1 MTIDFR
7 DPISGKPLRSTEFA
21 RAVLAEAA
29 RNNSTLQDEIL
40 GAPDW
45 RKWYLRL
52 YAQLAIEEGKS
63 LESTQKVATLGLEA
77 FQSRLFGN
85 SGKPLVQEVA
95 AGWSKEDSVTTV
107 VIRGTSAKAPLRV
120 DGESGSLEDL
130 AKSWVKESLAE
141 PGLIDAFK
149 FLDQNQNL
157 PIAKVLLFAVAGAAE
172 FAPTENWLRFGGRVA
187 VVARPGKEKWQGLI
201 AMARSSAGQML
212 VPIKSSLITKP
223 VDSLSDEEIADL
235 AGLDI
240 TNSYAEIASWLS
252 ALSKLETN
260 RIILGL
266 YAYAPGIEHIKVQ
279 GVQDALAQVA
289 IQNLTR
295 EKLALSWL
303 ATPTDSAPGRANI
316 AQGAEEN
323 YTKRSTFRVIRD
335 TLLGLFGAA
344 RKVTPKFFSSESG
357 EPLALI
363 DASVQQQGPSYS
375 FSKRTQRFG
384 AYLAHFAGYKVS
396 YAIAPPARTDSVL
409 RHRILRA
416 SYRGAPLFGVK
427 PFEVATAKSAIALVL
442 LRDIHDEAA
451 MSQTGDYLSLHT
463 NSAIHGGL
471 WRLGY
476 RPSSIWIA
484 ATAIGIL
491 DYFKKR

>member
-29 RNNSTLQDEIL
+29 RGNSKLQDEIL

-52 YAQLAIEEGKS
+52 YAQLAIEEGRS
-63 LESTQKVATLGLEA
+63 LQSTKRIATAGLEA
-77 FQSRLFGN
+77 FQGRLFGK
-85 SGKPLVQEVA
+85 SGKPLVQEVV
-95 AGWSKEDSVTTV
+95 AGWSKGDSVTTFV
-107 VIRGTSAKAPLRV
+107 VQGTWAKAPLRV
-120 DGESGSLEDL
+120 DGESGSLENL
-130 AKSWVKESLAE
+130 ARSWVANSLAE

-149 FLDQNQNL
+149 YLDQNPNL
-157 PIAKVLLFAVAGAAE
+157 PIDKNLLFAVAGAAE

-187 VVARPGKEKWQGLI
+187 VVARPGKEKWQRLI
-201 AMARSSAGQML
+201 SMARSSSGQML
-212 VPIKSSLITKP
+212 IPIKTSLITKP
-223 VDSLSDEEIADL
+223 LDSLSADEIANL

-240 TNSYAEIASWLS
+240 TDDYLEIAGWLA
-252 ALSKLETN
+252 ALSKLESN
-260 RIILGL
+260 RVILGL

-289 IQNLTR
+289 LQNLTK
-295 EKLALSWL
+295 EELALSWL

-316 AQGAEEN
+316 AVGAEEN
-323 YTKRSTFRVIRD
+323 YTKRSALRVIRD
-335 TLLGLFGAA
+335 SLLGLVGAA
-344 RKVTPKFFSSESG
+344 RKVTPRFFSSESG

-375 FSKRTQRFG
+375 FSKRTQRYR

-416 SYRGAPLFGVK
+416 SYRGAPLFGVQ
-427 PFEVATAKSAIALVL
+427 PFEVTTAKSAIALVL

-451 MSQTGDYLSLHT
+451 ISQADDYLSLHT

-476 RPSSIWIA
+476 RSSSIWIA
-484 ATAIGIL
+484 ATALGIL